1 MSSPSTLVQPV
12 PRRADRRLDT
22 AWLGGVCSGL
32 AAHLNWPVLVLR
44 LGFVLLS
51 ASMGIGVLVYL
62 VLWLAMPLASEAPQ
76 APGIEAASR
85 SGMRTVQAGYRVPA
99 DLGLISAVALLG
111 AGLLWFVQ
119 AAGWGAP
126 AAALWPALAGT
137 FGLMLIWWQ
146 ADHIPNRSMKGL
158 TGWRRWFAPL
168 LAHWSRIVRI
178 LLGLLGLVTAVVL
191 IVVALPPLPEGS
203 RTLIVLGL
211 VVVALLLA
219 ASPWIIRVRRSLATI
234 REEKMLADARA
245 DMAAHL
251 HDSVLQTLALIQR
264 QAQNPKAV
272 AALARRQE
280 RELRSWLYGETAVDA
295 PTVKAA
301 LVASAAEVEDAHG
314 VDIDIVVVG
323 DRDLDGDARP
333 LVQAAREAMV
343 NAAKHAGV
351 AKVDVYAEVDDD
363 AIEVFVRDRGG
374 GFVLDDIPADRMGV
388 RGSIIERL
396 RRAGGN
402 ATIRSA
408 PETGTEVR
416 LEMKRGPS
424 RPHHRPPLPGW

>member
-219 ASPWIIRVRRSLATI
+219 AAPWIIRVRRSLATI

-323 DRDLDGDARP
+323 DRDLDAEVRP

-416 LEMKRGPS
+416 LEMKR
-424 RPHHRPPLPGW
+424 

>member
-178 LLGLLGLVTAVVL
+178 CSGWWGWSPAVVL
-191 IVVALPPLPEGS
+191 IVVALPALPEVA
-203 RTLIVLGL
+203 RTLLVLGL
-211 VVVALLLA
+211 VVVTLLLA
-219 ASPWIIRVRRSLATI
+219 AAPWIIRVRRSLAPFA
-234 REEKMLADARA
+234 K
-245 DMAAHL
+245 
-251 HDSVLQTLALIQR
+251 
-264 QAQNPKAV
+264 
-272 AALARRQE
+272 RRC
-280 RELRSWLYGETAVDA
+280 W
-295 PTVKAA
+295 PT
-301 LVASAAEVEDAHG
+301 
-314 VDIDIVVVG
+314 
-323 DRDLDGDARP
+323 
-333 LVQAAREAMV
+333 
-343 NAAKHAGV
+343 
-351 AKVDVYAEVDDD
+351 
-363 AIEVFVRDRGG
+363 
-374 GFVLDDIPADRMGV
+374 
-388 RGSIIERL
+388 
-396 RRAGGN
+396 
-402 ATIRSA
+402 
-408 PETGTEVR
+408 
-416 LEMKRGPS
+416 RGPTW
-424 RPHHRPPLPGW
+424 PPTCTTRCCRRWP

>member
-1 MSSPSTLVQPV
+1 VSSPSTLVQPV

-85 SGMRTVQAGYRVPA
+85 SGLRTVQAGYRVPA

-219 ASPWIIRVRRSLATI
+219 AAPWIIRVRRSLATI

-323 DRDLDGDARP
+323 DRDLDGDAGP

-343 NAAKHAGV
+343 NTAKHAGV

-408 PETGTEVR
+408 PGAGTEVR
-416 LEMKRGPS
+416 LEMKR
-424 RPHHRPPLPGW
+424 

>member
-85 SGMRTVQAGYRVPA
+85 SGLRTVQAGYRVPA

-219 ASPWIIRVRRSLATI
+219 AAPWIIRVRRSLATI

-416 LEMKRGPS
+416 LEMKR
-424 RPHHRPPLPGW
+424 

>member
-211 VVVALLLA
+211 VVVARLLA
-219 ASPWIIRVRRSLATI
+219 AAPWIIRVRRSLATI

-323 DRDLDGDARP
+323 DRDLDAEVRP

-416 LEMKRGPS
+416 LEMKR
-424 RPHHRPPLPGW
+424 

>member
-168 LAHWSRIVRI
+168 LAHWLRIVRI

-219 ASPWIIRVRRSLATI
+219 AAPWIIRVRRSLATI

-323 DRDLDGDARP
+323 DRDLDAEVRP

-416 LEMKRGPS
+416 LEMKR
-424 RPHHRPPLPGW
+424 

>member
-219 ASPWIIRVRRSLATI
+219 AAPWIIRVRRSLATI

-323 DRDLDGDARP
+323 DRDLDAEVRP

-363 AIEVFVRDRGG
+363 AMEVFVRDRGG

-408 PETGTEVR
+408 PGAGTEVR
-416 LEMKRGPS
+416 LEMKR
-424 RPHHRPPLPGW
+424 

>member
-219 ASPWIIRVRRSLATI
+219 AAPWIIRVRRSLATI

-323 DRDLDGDARP
+323 DRDLDAEVRP

-408 PETGTEVR
+408 PGAGTEVR
-416 LEMKRGPS
+416 LEMKR
-424 RPHHRPPLPGW
+424 

>member
-1 MSSPSTLVQPV
+1 
-12 PRRADRRLDT
+12 
-22 AWLGGVCSGL
+22 
-32 AAHLNWPVLVLR
+32 VLR

-219 ASPWIIRVRRSLATI
+219 AAPWIIRVRRSLATI

-323 DRDLDGDARP
+323 DRDLDAEVRP

-416 LEMKRGPS
+416 LEMKR
-424 RPHHRPPLPGW
+424 

>member
-111 AGLLWFVQ
+111 AGLLCFVQ

-219 ASPWIIRVRRSLATI
+219 AAPWIIRVRRSLATI

-416 LEMKRGPS
+416 LEMKR
-424 RPHHRPPLPGW
+424 

>member
-219 ASPWIIRVRRSLATI
+219 AAPWIIRVRRSLATI

-323 DRDLDGDARP
+323 DRDLDAEVRP

-363 AIEVFVRDRGG
+363 AMEVFVRDRGG

-408 PETGTEVR
+408 PGTGTEVR
-416 LEMKRGPS
+416 LEMKR
-424 RPHHRPPLPGW
+424 

>member
-219 ASPWIIRVRRSLATI
+219 AAPWIIRVRRSLATI

-314 VDIDIVVVG
+314 VDIDIGWVG
-323 DRDLDGDARP
+323 DRDLDAEVRP

-363 AIEVFVRDRGG
+363 AMEVFVRDRGG

-396 RRAGGN
+396 RRRRQCN
-402 ATIRSA
+402 HS
-408 PETGTEVR
+408 
-416 LEMKRGPS
+416 KRP
-424 RPHHRPPLPGW
+424 

>member
-85 SGMRTVQAGYRVPA
+85 SGLRTVQAGYRVPA

-219 ASPWIIRVRRSLATI
+219 AAPWIIRVRRSLATI

-323 DRDLDGDARP
+323 DRDLDAEVRP

-363 AIEVFVRDRGG
+363 AMEVFVRDRGG

-416 LEMKRGPS
+416 LEMKR
-424 RPHHRPPLPGW
+424 

>member
-219 ASPWIIRVRRSLATI
+219 AAPRIIRVRRSLATI

-323 DRDLDGDARP
+323 DRDLDGEVRP

-408 PETGTEVR
+408 PGTGTEVR
-416 LEMKRGPS
+416 LEMKR
-424 RPHHRPPLPGW
+424 

>member
-219 ASPWIIRVRRSLATI
+219 AAPWIIRVRRSLATI

-323 DRDLDGDARP
+323 DRDLDAEVRP

-408 PETGTEVR
+408 PGTGTEVR
-416 LEMKRGPS
+416 LEMKR
-424 RPHHRPPLPGW
+424 

>member
-219 ASPWIIRVRRSLATI
+219 AAPWIIRVRRSLATI

-408 PETGTEVR
+408 PGAGTEVR
-416 LEMKRGPS
+416 LEMKR
-424 RPHHRPPLPGW
+424 

>member
-1 MSSPSTLVQPV
+1 
-12 PRRADRRLDT
+12 
-22 AWLGGVCSGL
+22 
-32 AAHLNWPVLVLR
+32 
-44 LGFVLLS
+44 
-51 ASMGIGVLVYL
+51 
-62 VLWLAMPLASEAPQ
+62 
-76 APGIEAASR
+76 
-85 SGMRTVQAGYRVPA
+85 
-99 DLGLISAVALLG
+99 
-111 AGLLWFVQ
+111 
-119 AAGWGAP
+119 
-126 AAALWPALAGT
+126 
-137 FGLMLIWWQ
+137 
-146 ADHIPNRSMKGL
+146 
-158 TGWRRWFAPL
+158 
-168 LAHWSRIVRI
+168 
-178 LLGLLGLVTAVVL
+178 
-191 IVVALPPLPEGS
+191 
-203 RTLIVLGL
+203 
-211 VVVALLLA
+211 
-219 ASPWIIRVRRSLATI
+219 
-234 REEKMLADARA
+234 
-245 DMAAHL
+245 MAAHL

-323 DRDLDGDARP
+323 DRDLDAEVRP

-408 PETGTEVR
+408 PGTGTEVR
-416 LEMKRGPS
+416 LEMKR
-424 RPHHRPPLPGW
+424 

>member
-219 ASPWIIRVRRSLATI
+219 AAPWIIRVRRSLATI

-408 PETGTEVR
+408 P
-416 LEMKRGPS
+416 
-424 RPHHRPPLPGW
+424 

>member
-219 ASPWIIRVRRSLATI
+219 AAPWIIRVRRSLATI

-363 AIEVFVRDRGG
+363 AMEVFVRDRGG

-408 PETGTEVR
+408 PGTGTEVR
-416 LEMKRGPS
+416 LEMKR
-424 RPHHRPPLPGW
+424 

>member
-219 ASPWIIRVRRSLATI
+219 AAPWIIRVRRSLATI

-363 AIEVFVRDRGG
+363 AMEVFVRDRGG

-416 LEMKRGPS
+416 LEMKR
-424 RPHHRPPLPGW
+424 

>member
-219 ASPWIIRVRRSLATI
+219 AAPWIIRVRRSLATI

-408 PETGTEVR
+408 PGTGTEVR
-416 LEMKRGPS
+416 LEMKR
-424 RPHHRPPLPGW
+424 

>member
-219 ASPWIIRVRRSLATI
+219 AAPWIIRVRRSLATI

-351 AKVDVYAEVDDD
+351 AKVDVYAEVDAD

-416 LEMKRGPS
+416 LEMKR
-424 RPHHRPPLPGW
+424 

>member
-1 MSSPSTLVQPV
+1 VQPV
-12 PRRADRRLDT
+12 PQRADRRLDT
-22 AWLGGVCSGL
+22 AWLAGVCSGL

-44 LGFVLLS
+44 IGFVLLS

-99 DLGLISAVALLG
+99 DLGAMSAVVLLG

-126 AAALWPALAGT
+126 ATALWPALAGT

-158 TGWRRWFAPL
+158 DGWRRWFAPL

-178 LLGLLGLVTAVVL
+178 LLGLVGLGTAVVL
-191 IVVALPPLPEGS
+191 IVVALPALAEGS

-211 VVVALLLA
+211 VVLALLLA
-219 ASPWIIRVRRSLATI
+219 AAPWIIRVRRSLATI

-264 QAQNPKAV
+264 QASNPKAV

-301 LVASAAEVEDAHG
+301 LVASAAEVEDDHG

-323 DRDLDGDARP
+323 DRDLDAEVRP

-343 NAAKHAGV
+343 NAAKHAGA

-363 AIEVFVRDRGG
+363 TIEVFVRDRGS
-374 GFVLDDIPADRMGV
+374 GFALDEIPADRMGV

-408 PETGTEVR
+408 PGAGTEVR
-416 LEMKRGPS
+416 LEMKR
-424 RPHHRPPLPGW
+424 